1 MCAIQYWVLLTVAF
15 GTRSAASITLTCDKA
30 IMLSST
36 GELAKTTYITPV
48 PGTINTSPCRL
59 ALCIGSLC
67 HPTLKMFFMAG
78 VYVCVCACV

>member
-1 MCAIQYWVLLTVAF
+1 MCAIRYWFLLTVAF
-15 GTRSAASITLTCDKA
+15 GTRSAASITLTCDKT

-36 GELAKTTYITPV
+36 GELAKTTYNTPV

-67 HPTLKMFFMAG
+67 HPTLKMFFMAA
-78 VYVCVCACV
+78 VNVFSV